1 MESIGG
7 IRRHVDSAFTRWR
20 HHMSAVSKF
29 LILCAFVT
37 TTPLTALAGSANASA
52 ADKTTRTPYQA
63 FLAPVCLGGNFCKF
77 ISDTVP
83 DGASLE
89 IRRVACQGFH
99 VNTLPPSFSTTA
111 NLRTA
116 DNQFVQQID
125 FLAVTSTTLNG
136 ESAWAVS
143 ERTLMFIAA
152 GDHLQITVNSG
163 TGGIGSY
170 GCTVSGYM
178 TTGR

>member
-1 MESIGG
+1 
-7 IRRHVDSAFTRWR
+7 
-20 HHMSAVSKF
+20 MSALLKS
-29 LILCAFVT
+29 LILCGFVAA
-37 TTPLTALAGSANASA
+37 TPLAAFAGSANASA

-63 FLAPVCLGGNFCKF
+63 FLAPVCLDGANFCKF
-77 ISDTVP
+77 IGDTVP

-99 VNTLPPSFSTTA
+99 VNTLPPSFSTVA
-111 NLRTA
+111 SLRTA

-125 FLAVTSTTLNG
+125 FLEVTSTPANG
-136 ESAWAVS
+136 GSAWSIS
-143 ERTLMFIAA
+143 ERTLMFIGA
-152 GDHLQITVNSG
+152 GNHLQIFVNSG

-170 GCTVSGYM
+170 GCTISGYM